1 MHLPAGQYRFSLFFT
16 APYSPDYKHR
26 CGLLKPLDALNV
38 LNFAAIPVTITPGVR
53 PGMTGT
59 DLEGSS
65 GLDRI
70 DACGKHDLN
79 LMGLRCKRLD
89 NFEGNSLR
97 IEALPPP
104 LLMQN

>member
-1 MHLPAGQYRFSLFFT
+1 
-16 APYSPDYKHR
+16 
-26 CGLLKPLDALNV
+26 
-38 LNFAAIPVTITPGVR
+38 
-53 PGMTGT
+53 MTGT

-65 GLDRI
+65 GLDRM
-70 DACGKHDLN
+70 DGCGKYDLT

-104 LLMQN
+104 FLMQN